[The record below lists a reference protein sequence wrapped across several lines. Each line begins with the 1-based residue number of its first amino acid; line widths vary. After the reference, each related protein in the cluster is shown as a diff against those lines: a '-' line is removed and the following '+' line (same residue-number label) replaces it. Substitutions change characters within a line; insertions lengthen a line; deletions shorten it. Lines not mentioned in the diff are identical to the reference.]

1 MHRRIRGKLMRLAQ
15 KIRIYPSLQQEKVLW
30 DLAEKCRLIYNFAL
44 AERKEAYL
52 KGEKITYQIQ
62 QNGLVLTKKTYPK
75 YGVVYSK
82 VLQMT
87 LNQLDS
93 DYRSFFAL
101 RRNGDTTARPPHF
114 KTKHDFTTMI

>member
-1 MHRRIRGKLMRLAQ
+1 MQLTQ
-15 KIRIYPSLQQEKVLW
+15 KIRIYPSLQQERVLW
-30 DLAEKCRLIYNFAL
+30 DLSKCRLIYNFAL

-52 KGEKITYQIQ
+52 RGEKINYQIQ
-62 QNGLVLTKKTYPK
+62 QNGLVLTKKTYTE
-75 YGVVYSK
+75 YGIVYSK

-101 RRNGDTTARPPHF
+101 RRNGDALAQPSV
-114 KTKHDFTTMI
+114 KW